1 MSTNKPTNKSKPTPT
16 QARASRRE
24 RRHNRRRITRWLI
37 GIAISLVAALLIL
50 GLFLPMLGNL
60 GDTMSGV
67 PEGPGEKF
75 ESQGTEHIEEKASHP
90 PYNSI
95 PATSGWHYSQ
105 PFAPVKWG
113 IHKEFIPE
121 EKRIHNLE
129 HGGISVAYDPAKCD
143 QKCINDLVLVVERAR
158 EENLKV
164 LLSPYPNMDH
174 AISLTAWTFLQVLDT
189 FDKGTI
195 NKFIT
200 THESSPNAP
209 ERFAN

>member
-24 RRHNRRRITRWLI
+24 RRHNRRRVTRWLI
-37 GIAISLVAALLIL
+37 GIAIGLVAALLIL

-95 PATSGWHYSQ
+95 PATSGWHYAQ

-129 HGGISVAYDPAKCD
+129 HGGISVAYDPPKCD

-174 AISLTAWTFLQVLDT
+174 AISLTAWTFRQGLDT

>member
-24 RRHNRRRITRWLI
+24 RRQNRRRVTRWLI
-37 GIAISLVAALLIL
+37 GIAIGLVAALLIL

-95 PATSGWHYSQ
+95 PATSGWHYAQ

-129 HGGISVAYDPAKCD
+129 HGGISVAYDLAKCD
-143 QKCINDLVLVVERAR
+143 QKCINNLVLVVERAR
-158 EENLKV
+158 GENLKV
-164 LLSPYPNMDH
+164 LLSTYPNMNH
-174 AISLTAWTFLQVLDT
+174 AISLTARTFLQGLDT